1 LSLMVEVSERL
12 GAYLEQFSRFERLP
26 GVRDSWV
33 HPLRQGAMQRF
44 TERGFPGTD
53 DEEWRFTSL
62 APLRGASFQPAAAA
76 AIAPETLEP
85 FRLGEG
91 IGHQLV
97 FVNGRYSEEHSSLG
111 TLPRGVLVGSLR
123 KAIDDRRELVEPHLT
138 RYTDYRENAFAA
150 LNTAFLAEG
159 AFVLLPKDSVM
170 EKAIHLLFLSV
181 PDETP
186 AVTHPRILIL
196 AEAGSQARLVEDY
209 AGVDGNVYFTN
220 SATEV
225 VVGESASIDHY
236 KLQRESHAAFHVAT
250 LQFHLGRSASLSTHS
265 ISLGGGL
272 TRNDVNAVL
281 DGNGGDL
288 ALNGVYVVGGEQ
300 HVDHHTVIDHAKPHG
315 TSREL
320 YKGILAD
327 HARGVFNGRIIVRP
341 DAQKTDAKQ
350 TNRNLLLSEN
360 ALVNTNPQLE
370 INADDVK
377 CGHGATIGQLDAD
390 VLFYLRSRG
399 LDPETARRLL
409 THGFISDI
417 SERIQID
424 AIRSEL
430 EKVLFAK
437 LSPGRQGIV

>member
-1 LSLMVEVSERL
+1 
-12 GAYLEQFSRFERLP
+12 
-26 GVRDSWV
+26 
-33 HPLRQGAMQRF
+33 
-44 TERGFPGTD
+44 
-53 DEEWRFTSL
+53 
-62 APLRGASFQPAAAA
+62 
-76 AIAPETLEP
+76 
-85 FRLGEG
+85 
-91 IGHQLV
+91 
-97 FVNGRYSEEHSSLG
+97 
-111 TLPRGVLVGSLR
+111 
-123 KAIDDRRELVEPHLT
+123 
-138 RYTDYRENAFAA
+138 
-150 LNTAFLAEG
+150 
-159 AFVLLPKDSVM
+159 
-170 EKAIHLLFLSV
+170 
-181 PDETP
+181 
-186 AVTHPRILIL
+186 
-196 AEAGSQARLVEDY
+196 
-209 AGVDGNVYFTN
+209 
-220 SATEV
+220 V

-320 YKGILAD
+320 YRGILAD